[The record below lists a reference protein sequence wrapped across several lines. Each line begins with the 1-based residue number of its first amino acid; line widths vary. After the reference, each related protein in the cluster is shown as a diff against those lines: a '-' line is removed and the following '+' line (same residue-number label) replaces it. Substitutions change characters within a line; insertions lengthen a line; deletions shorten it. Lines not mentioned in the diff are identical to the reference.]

1 MGSKLLFMLGIVA
14 AHSALAAAL
23 VQQEAP
29 RQRAAVS
36 TACVNTPD
44 SALPDLTPRSEIY
57 AAVFMRAESIS
68 GSLQP

>member
-1 MGSKLLFMLGIVA
+1 MGSKLLFIIGIVA

-29 RQRAAVS
+29 RQRAAATS
-36 TACVNTPD
+36 CVHLPD

-57 AAVFMRAESIS
+57 AAAFMRVD
-68 GSLQP
+68 SLSELMQP